1 MNNFGAIMKLIFNI
15 DGVIMEAV
23 GEPCGNEGDI
33 MIEQEFAQAVADAGG
48 RAYVVGGWVR
58 DTLRGQEAHDKDY
71 VVTGF
76 SRENFGKAFPEAKLV
91 GQAFPVFLLK
101 IEESHC
107 EVALARQEQKQGSG
121 YRGFVVEAGA
131 DITIEEDLYRR
142 DLTVN
147 SMAMD
152 ILTGEIIDPYNGRED
167 LKEGILRQVSEHF
180 GEDPVRALRAA
191 RFSARLGYL
200 PAPQLIAAMRQC
212 REELKQEPAERI
224 LGELHR
230 ALETSKPAAFFQMLK
245 VAGLLD
251 VVFPEIYDL
260 IGKSQPEAY
269 HPEGDAFEHSML
281 MLSRV
286 ADRTGSVVARFCALC
301 HDLGKGTT
309 PEEMLPHHYGHE
321 QRGIEVL
328 QHWNH
333 HMTLPN
339 TWLRAA
345 KFVISQHMRAP
356 RLSKPGKICDLLL
369 AMDAAAGDLPV
380 EDFKYIVEADHHGL
394 PDYMAHAQEGI
405 DLLKSISGKD
415 APKTLSG
422 RKIGEW
428 VYERQQMLCRQWLDE
443 LRN

>member
-1 MNNFGAIMKLIFNI
+1 MT
-15 DGVIMEAV
+15 
-23 GEPCGNEGDI
+23 
-33 MIEQEFAQAVADAGG
+33 EQDFAQAVAAAGG

-76 SRENFGKAFPEAKLV
+76 SQESFGQVFPEAKLV

-107 EVALARQEQKQGSG
+107 EVALARQERKQGSG
-121 YRGFVVEAGA
+121 YRGFMVEAGA

-152 ILTGEIIDPYNGRED
+152 VLTEEIIDPYNGKED
-167 LKEGILRQVSEHF
+167 LKEGILRQVSDHF

-191 RFSARLGYL
+191 RFSARLGFL
-200 PAPQLIAAMRQC
+200 PAPQLIAAMKQC
-212 REELKQEPAERI
+212 REELQQEPAERI
-224 LGELHR
+224 LGELQK

-251 VVFPEIYDL
+251 VVYPEIYDL
-260 IGKSQPEAY
+260 IGKTQPEAY

-286 ADRTGSVVARFCALC
+286 ADKTTSIVARFCALC
-301 HDLGKGTT
+301 HDLGKGST

-321 QRGIEVL
+321 QRGIKVL
-328 QHWNH
+328 QQWNH

-339 TWLRAA
+339 VWLRAA

-369 AMDAAAGDLPV
+369 AMDAVSSDLSV
-380 EDFKYIVEADHHGL
+380 EEFKYIVDADNHGL
-394 PDYMAHAQEGI
+394 PDYMEHAQEGI
-405 DLLKSISGKD
+405 DLLKAVSGKD
-415 APKTLSG
+415 APKTITG

-428 VYERQQMLCRQWLDE
+428 VYEQQQKVCRQWLYE
-443 LRN
+443 LRNKI